1 MTHWWG
7 VNRNRATRNGG
18 MPRTSRQE
26 EMPEESRD
34 EAVTRAVDES
44 VPEGPTFQHTVDDV
58 ARGLHTTAEQ
68 VAERVMLEEQTNKN
82 EDIILGKKSHTP
94 DMDVSFFR
102 RLASRFPRSYYFT
115 TQLIV
120 PLLILIGMAFLF
132 GWALATLQSPGE
144 IEANDAQLSA
154 AFGQY
159 LLYVVDYMAIHATI
173 AYAPR
178 HCVEEYSN
186 ATNDQLF
193 EKSTFLYENITE
205 CAEGL
210 ANETFPIQEFL
221 EFLAT
226 QPVELTFDWIDCK
239 RFNEEQFVFDTVV
252 IDLTPTESDKV
263 TQLRQYLSD
272 YTFDFGR
279 VIAENGTDFGYFAA
293 LEEATGSATCK
304 PHVAG
309 GALFW
314 FTIMTTIG

>member
-1 MTHWWG
+1 MPHWWG
-7 VNRNRATRNGG
+7 VNHNRITWNGG
-18 MPRTSRQE
+18 MPWTSGRE
-26 EMPEESRD
+26 EKPEESR
-34 EAVTRAVDES
+34 EAVARAVDES
-44 VPEGPTFQHTVDDV
+44 VPEGAFVENV
-58 ARGLHTTAEQ
+58 VNGLHTTAEQ

-82 EDIILGKKSHTP
+82 EDVILGKKSHSP
-94 DMDVSFFR
+94 DMDVSILR

-132 GWALATLQSPGE
+132 GWALASLQSPGE

-154 AFGQY
+154 AFEQY
-159 LLYVVDYMAIHATI
+159 LIHTI
-173 AYAPR
+173 QYLTIHQTITYAPR
-178 HCVEEYSN
+178 HCLEEYSN

-193 EKSTFLYENITE
+193 ENSAFLYENITE

-226 QPVELTFDWIDCK
+226 QPLELTFDWIDCK
-239 RFNEEQFVFDTVV
+239 RFKEEQFAFDTVV
-252 IDLTPTESDKV
+252 IELEPTESDKV
-263 TQLRQYLSD
+263 TQSRQYLMD
-272 YTFDFGR
+272 YISDFGR
-279 VIAENGTDFGYFAA
+279 VIEKNGTDFGYLAG
-293 LEEATGSATCK
+293 LEEATGSGTCK